1 MGSVSGVTAP
11 TSRSTIIGAALGA
24 VFLGLL
30 VAFSVA
36 LPESAESS
44 ASAPDHAAI
53 TLPESL
59 PGEWTAVDVLVPDTG
74 TPEDQEKFA
83 EQQQEAVAYVND
95 VLGEV
100 YPDYPTAF
108 RAYANDDL
116 SAFVTLTAFAAPGG
130 AFAPNGFTSAERA
143 GLAKAPMELV
153 RVDGAVCQVNW
164 RAVADTEEFPAE
176 ERPLG
181 TSCQLEEDGRTFQLS
196 TQGMSVDDTVTLLHQ
211 AVAATG

>member
-11 TSRSTIIGAALGA
+11 TSRSTVVGAALGA
-24 VFLGLL
+24 VLLGLL

-44 ASAPDHAAI
+44 ASAPDDAAI

-59 PGEWTAVDVLVPDTG
+59 PGEWTAVDVLVPDSG
-74 TPEDQEKFA
+74 TPEDAEKFA
-83 EQQQEAVAYVND
+83 EQQQAAVTYVND

-116 SAFVTLTAFAAPGG
+116 SSFVTLTVFAAPGG

-143 GLAKAPMELV
+143 GLAKAPLELL

-164 RAVADTEEFPAE
+164 RAVADTEEFPAD

-181 TSCQLEEDGRTFQLS
+181 TSCQLDEGGRTFQLS
-196 TQGMSVDDTVTLLHQ
+196 TQGMSVEETAALLHQ
-211 AVAATG
+211 AAAATD